1 MKNIKQK
8 VVSTAAAFVVGATTL
23 FGATSTAIADTKANY
38 KEGTFLDTQIV
49 QDTETNTTFEYG
61 YYVVKE
67 GDNLSRISE
76 KITVHLG
83 AEQSTKYWPVLA
95 YLNGYPRVIHPGDL
109 VIYPADI
116 EVMDSILAKL
126 KKGWLAKY
134 IQKNNIYKEKNTVR
148 RLIETIYHE
157 WYGDTVC
164 VDPDFIDLYLK
175 AVGLYGQVDGKTAIT
190 DTELMFQ
197 LTEWIPSLEQLDE
210 VAEEYAAKH
219 GLK

>member
-1 MKNIKQK
+1 MENIKQK
-8 VVSTAAAFVVGATTL
+8 VASTAAALVIGVTTL
-23 FGATSTAIADTKANY
+23 FGATSNAIADTKANY
-38 KEGTFLDTQIV
+38 KHGTFLDTQVV
-49 QDTETNTTFEYG
+49 QDAETNATFEYG

-76 KITVHLG
+76 KITVHHG
-83 AEQSTKYWPVLA
+83 AEQTTKYWPVLA
-95 YLNGYPRVIHPGDL
+95 YLNGYPRVIQPGDL
-109 VIYPADI
+109 VIYPVDM

-148 RLIETIYHE
+148 RLIETIYNE
-157 WYGDTVC
+157 WYGDAVC

-175 AVGLYGQVDGKTAIT
+175 AVGLYGQVDGKTAIKDT
-190 DTELMFQ
+190 DLLWH

-210 VAEEYAAKH
+210 VAQENNHKM
-219 GLK
+219 GK

>member
-23 FGATSTAIADTKANY
+23 FGATSTALADTQAKY
-38 KEGTFLDTQIV
+38 KEGTFLDVQVV
-49 QDTETNTTFEYG
+49 QDEKTEATFEYG

-83 AEQSTKYWPVLA
+83 VEQTTKYWPVLA
-95 YLNGYPRVIHPGDL
+95 YLNGYPRIIHPGDL

-116 EVMDSILAKL
+116 EALDNILTKL

-164 VDPDFIDLYLK
+164 VDPDFIDLYIR
-175 AVGLYGQVDGKTAIT
+175 AVGLEGKVDGNTPIT
-190 DTELMFQ
+190 DTELLFQ

-210 VAEEYAAKH
+210 AAQENVPTP
-219 GLK
+219 GL

>member
-23 FGATSTAIADTKANY
+23 FGATSAALAETKANY
-38 KEGTFLDTQIV
+38 KQGTFLDVQVV
-49 QDTETNTTFEYG
+49 QDAETNATFEYG

-83 AEQSTKYWPVLA
+83 AEQTTKYWPVLA
-95 YLNGYPRVIHPGDL
+95 YLNGYPRVIQPGDL
-109 VIYPADI
+109 VIYPVDM

-126 KKGWLAKY
+126 KKGWLARY

-157 WYGDTVC
+157 MYGDTVC
-164 VDPDFIDLYLK
+164 VDPDFIALYLR
-175 AVGLYGQVDGKTAIT
+175 AVGLEGKVDAGTAIT

-210 VAEEYAAKH
+210 VAQENTNRH
-219 GLK
+219 GR